1 MPQAFTPFGLRAVA
15 NMGSHGNE
23 IRQYPLPNGSAC
35 PNLGRGSPVK
45 FQLGVICS
53 MNVGATAGPI
63 LGVAH
68 GFAYIDPTTK
78 RLTHASQIPAGT
90 SSAGLVDG
98 ETRPIAYITDSAE
111 ALFMVQ
117 ADASVTAA
125 DFGKNF
131 DVTASGGDVDSVYG
145 VSRYALKASSRSV
158 SADLPCKVV
167 GIAKII
173 DNAWGDPFPIV
184 VVKLNTNM
192 AQAAGV

>member
-1 MPQAFTPFGLRAVA
+1 
-15 NMGSHGNE
+15 MGSHGNE
-23 IRQYPLPNGSAC
+23 IRQYPLPNGSTC

-53 MNVGATAGPI
+53 MNVGTTAGPI

-90 SSAGLVDG
+90 SSGGLVDG
-98 ETRPIAYITDSAE
+98 ETRPVAYVTDSAE
-111 ALFMVQ
+111 ALYMVQ
-117 ADASVTAA
+117 ADATVSQT
-125 DFGKNF
+125 DFGLNF
-131 DVTASGGDVDSVYG
+131 DVTAASGDVDQVYG
-145 VSRYALKASSRSV
+145 VSRYALKASSRS
-158 SADLPCKVV
+158 SLANLPCKIV

-173 DNAWGDPFPIV
+173 DNAWNDPYPIV

-192 AQAAGV
+192 ATVSAV